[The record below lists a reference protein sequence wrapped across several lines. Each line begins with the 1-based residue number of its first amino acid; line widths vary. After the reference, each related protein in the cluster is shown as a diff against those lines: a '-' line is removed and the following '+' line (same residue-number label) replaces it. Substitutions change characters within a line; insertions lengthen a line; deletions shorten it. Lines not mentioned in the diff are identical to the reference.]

1 MSTETQTNMAGK
13 VITVNGPMDPD
24 QLGATIMH
32 EHIFID
38 FWRDKTLGFNAP
50 ATDVEI
56 WDQKLTLENL
66 HLARERKHM
75 KDNYMLTDEDVAVR
89 ELQYFKNSG
98 GGTVVDVTNIGLGR
112 DPLALRRMA
121 NATGLNVVMGSGWY
135 QKFYHPVDMDE
146 RTVEDLTSE
155 IVQDITVGVNGTG
168 IKSGI
173 IGEVGINGNPLTPN
187 EIKSIKASARASRA
201 TGAAISFHQ
210 GGTDREKL
218 EVAGILGEEGADL
231 NRVIFGHSNTYAGDV
246 PLLLELLKMGT
257 YIQFDTL
264 GRVGAP
270 VARYSYIY
278 DTNLNRVYQSAGDV
292 LVAEAIPQLIEAGYE
307 DKHTAVS
314 GRVHEDTP
322 QGVRRHWVLF
332 RHGEVRALPAHAG
345 GHGGTGHQDDVRQ
358 PDAGADACGAGVG
371 LGWSG

>member
-98 GGTVVDVTNIGLGR
+98 GRTVVDVTNIGLGR
-112 DPLALRRMA
+112 DPLALQRVA
-121 NATGLNVVMGSGWY
+121 NATGLNIVMGSGWY

-146 RTVEDLTSE
+146 RTVEDLASE
-155 IVQDITVGVNGTG
+155 IVRDITVGVNGTG
-168 IKSGI
+168 IRSGV

-187 EIKSIKASARASRA
+187 EVKSIKASARASRA
-201 TGAAISFHQ
+201 TGASISFHQ
-210 GGTDREKL
+210 GGTDREKTGGGGHPGRGRGGSESRGVWTQQHL
-218 EVAGILGEEGADL
+218 RWRRAVAAGA
-231 NRVIFGHSNTYAGDV
+231 VGD
-246 PLLLELLKMGT
+246 
-257 YIQFDTL
+257 
-264 GRVGAP
+264 GRLHP
-270 VARYSYIY
+270 VR
-278 DTNLNRVYQSAGDV
+278 
-292 LVAEAIPQLIEAGYE
+292 
-307 DKHTAVS
+307 
-314 GRVHEDTP
+314 
-322 QGVRRHWVLF
+322 
-332 RHGEVRALPAHAG
+332 HAG
-345 GHGGTGHQDDVRQ
+345 
-358 PDAGADACGAGVG
+358 
-371 LGWSG
+371 

>member
-13 VITVNGPMDPD
+13 VITVNGPMDPG
-24 QLGATIMH
+24 QVGAAIMH
-32 EHIFID
+32 EHVFID

-112 DPLALRRMA
+112 DPQALRRVA
-121 NATGLNVVMGSGWY
+121 NATGLNIVMGSGWY

-146 RTVEDLTSE
+146 RTVEDLASE
-155 IVQDITVGVNGTG
+155 IVRDVTVGVNGTG

-187 EIKSIKASARASRA
+187 EVKSIRASAQASRA

-246 PLLLELLKMGT
+246 PLLLELLEMGV

-270 VARYSYIY
+270 VARYPYIH
-278 DTNLNRVYQSAGDV
+278 DPDLNRVHQSAGDV

-307 DKHTAVS
+307 DRILLSQDVCMKIHLKAY
-314 GRVHEDTP
+314 
-322 QGVRRHWVLF
+322 
-332 RHGEVRALPAHAG
+332 
-345 GHGGTGHQDDVRQ
+345 GGTGYSFVMEKFLPYLLTLGVTERQ
-358 PDAGADACGAGVG
+358 ATKMMVDNPMQVLTLVEAG
-371 LGWSG
+371 

>member
-13 VITVNGPMDPD
+13 VITVNGPVNPD
-24 QLGATIMH
+24 QLGAAIMH
-32 EHIFID
+32 EHVFID

-50 ATDVEI
+50 ATDVDI
-56 WDQKLTLENL
+56 WEQKLTLENL

-98 GGTVVDVTNIGLGR
+98 GRTVVDVTNIGLGR
-112 DPLALRRMA
+112 DPLALRRVA
-121 NATGLNVVMGSGWY
+121 NATGLNIVMGSGWY

-146 RTVEDLTSE
+146 RTVENLASE
-155 IVQDITVGVNGTG
+155 IVRDVTVGVNDTG

-187 EIKSIKASARASRA
+187 EVKSIRASAQASRA

-218 EVAGILGEEGADL
+218 EVAGILGEEGGDMS
-231 NRVIFGHSNTYAGDV
+231 RVVFGHSNTYAGDV
-246 PLLLELLKMGT
+246 PLLLELLEMGV

-270 VARYSYIY
+270 VARYPYIH
-278 DTNLNRVYQSAGDV
+278 DPDLNRGVPVGGRRAGGGGNPAVDRSGV
-292 LVAEAIPQLIEAGYE
+292 RGP
-307 DKHTAVS
+307 DTAVA
-314 GRVHEDTP
+314 GRVHEDTHE
-322 QGVRRHWVLF
+322 GVRRHGVLV
-332 RHGEVRALPAHAG
+332 RHGEVPPLPAHAG
-345 GHGGTGHQDDVRQ
+345 GHGETGRQDDGGQ
-358 PDAGADACGAGVG
+358 PHAGADTC
-371 LGWSG
+371 